1 MTCACVPRP
10 LTAVLIA
17 VANLAALFLAA
28 DAKNITE
35 TENVKLTEKKSS
47 HGLKE
52 SFKSCFIVC
61 EWTRFSVKKSRTCY
75 LVFDIYSVQ

>member
-1 MTCACVPRP
+1 MRMRTEAFNSCVDCC
-10 LTAVLIA
+10 A

-28 DAKNITE
+28 DAKTFTD

-61 EWTRFSVKKSRTCY
+61 EWTRFSVKKVE
-75 LVFDIYSVQ
+75 LVI

>member
-28 DAKNITE
+28 DAKTFTD
-35 TENVKLTEKKSS
+35 TENVKLTEKN
-47 HGLKE
+47 
-52 SFKSCFIVC
+52 
-61 EWTRFSVKKSRTCY
+61 
-75 LVFDIYSVQ
+75 QAMA